1 MNFFD
6 LGHSKY
12 FFKKKKILKKISN
25 FKNNKYWEQLNSIVD
40 PDNKKRDLSKEEKKK
55 TNDLK
60 TEISFIK
67 KKFKNKKKIKIID
80 LGSGLGFFLKQFSGK
95 KYDKHSVEVSKVAS
109 VRSKN
114 WSTVHHLDLQKE
126 IKQDIGKFDVVFSY
140 HVIEHLKKP
149 NIFLLNV
156 QKLLK
161 KNGIFILGT
170 PNFDSG
176 CARHFNK
183 NYRFYHDKTH
193 ISYFSENSL
202 FRFLDDY
209 GFKTMH
215 VDYPFFDTEH
225 FSIKN
230 FKRLFDNSKISPP
243 FYGNIM
249 TFYCKKKSKKNII
262 KNLNYKKN
270 LLRIIYKKY

>member
-6 LGHSKY
+6 LSYSKY
-12 FFKKKKILKKISN
+12 FFKKKKILKTISN

-109 VRSKN
+109 ERSKN

-140 HVIEHLKKP
+140 HVIEHLLDAKKTTQ
-149 NIFLLNV
+149 N
-156 QKLLK
+156 LK
-161 KNGIFILGT
+161 
-170 PNFDSG
+170 
-176 CARHFNK
+176 
-183 NYRFYHDKTH
+183 
-193 ISYFSENSL
+193 
-202 FRFLDDY
+202 
-209 GFKTMH
+209 
-215 VDYPFFDTEH
+215 FF
-225 FSIKN
+225 F
-230 FKRLFDNSKISPP
+230 
-243 FYGNIM
+243 
-249 TFYCKKKSKKNII
+249 
-262 KNLNYKKN
+262 
-270 LLRIIYKKY
+270 